1 MLLTLRGG
9 PKSLAPRA
17 HRIPVYPM
25 VFSTFL
31 YRAFTA
37 HLDLDVRLVHPP
49 DEPHRTLTPM
59 KCLFELGALCDDP
72 PVNGGVIH
80 VHPTFLHEFFDMV
93 RAQRVRHIPADS
105 HENNLW
111 GKMGPF
117 EIDRHRRSPS
127 GCTVAQRGR

>member
-37 HLDLDVRLVHPP
+37 HLDLDVGLVQPPADPYRTFAPVKRLFQQRAIF
-49 DEPHRTLTPM
+49 D
-59 KCLFELGALCDDP
+59 GP
-72 PVNGGVIH
+72 PVDGGVID
-80 VHPTFLHEFFDMV
+80 VNPTFCHKFLDV
-93 RAQRVRHIPADS
+93 AGAQRVRDHTGAP
-105 HENNLW
+105 
-111 GKMGPF
+111 P
-117 EIDRHRRSPS
+117 
-127 GCTVAQRGR
+127 